1 MESIFQGSQTQI
13 APRVK
18 LGPMKQP
25 EGCSMTRMQQ
35 WRYLNFTRNSFYILF
50 PAKCIVS
57 QARIPEG
64 RRLSGTMPSQN
75 FCSPQIL
82 LCPEKLVLNI

>member
-57 QARIPEG
+57 YKQIISS
-64 RRLSGTMPSQN
+64 RLYVRLKET
-75 FCSPQIL
+75 CSL
-82 LCPEKLVLNI
+82 AGGALKHW